1 MRHVKDDQ
9 RVIWLWRE
17 REREREL
24 FGRLGSQPSGN
35 IVASKASHRAA
46 ANVINIQHVFYS
58 NLVNTLPMFYIV
70 LTNHRKFLLSRSI
83 SCILLLLRS
92 TSLKHRPIC
101 GSPCHV
107 PSLREREHHQEG
119 AFVVP
124 QVKHGTWTSKASR
137 GMWVMMGE
145 CAVLLLARSVW
156 VMSWSLGGARRMEEG
171 TNGRVYYKL
180 NDQPWS
186 LLFVESLPYRN
197 FIHWHY
203 LSPSILFRVK
213 RNQKNKRSTSC
224 QKESVPWPHGSSANL
239 WLQHYYKGG

>member
-107 PSLREREHHQEG
+107 PSLRERTSSRRSICCSTSETRNVDFQG
-119 AFVVP
+119 QSGDVSDDGRMCSVAF
-124 QVKHGTWTSKASR
+124 GTIGLSYELEPWR
-137 GMWVMMGE
+137 CE
-145 CAVLLLARSVW
+145 
-156 VMSWSLGGARRMEEG
+156 
-171 TNGRVYYKL
+171 TNGRG
-180 NDQPWS
+180 NQWTS
-186 LLFVESLPYRN
+186 LL
-197 FIHWHY
+197 
-203 LSPSILFRVK
+203 
-213 RNQKNKRSTSC
+213 
-224 QKESVPWPHGSSANL
+224 
-239 WLQHYYKGG
+239 